1 MVRECQKGT
10 NFSRSVSF
18 SPPCIAT
25 YLGVLTLLAVPLPHA
40 VMQEEEVELR
50 VTERVGRD
58 SYPAPASP
66 LELSLGEPEMM
77 VVERA
82 VLHVPMTNWAFHL
95 SS

>member
-1 MVRECQKGT
+1 
-10 NFSRSVSF
+10 
-18 SPPCIAT
+18 
-25 YLGVLTLLAVPLPHA
+25 
-40 VMQEEEVELR
+40 MQEEEVELR